1 MMKNLLALSK
11 RTWLKFARL
20 LGTWNTYILLSITYI
35 LILGV
40 VAILMRIFGF
50 DPLKRKKNALI
61 SFWEKKTQIDS
72 TIERH
77 KLQF

>member
-1 MMKNLLALSK
+1 MMRNLLALLK
-11 RTWLKFARL
+11 KTWLKFARIL
-20 LGTWNTYILLSITYI
+20 STWNTYILLSITYI

-50 DPLKRKKNALI
+50 DPLKRKRNSVI
-61 SFWEKKTQIDS
+61 SFWEEKTQQDS